1 MPQPFHTDLCD
12 VLSMYAL
19 NTAAYGGESF
29 LASSAKI
36 YNELARTRPDIIE
49 VLAKDDWIFDECV
62 CLLPDPFTH
71 HTPTLDSSMP
81 LTNTT
86 RFWQGQYHTR
96 PLLYNFASHGP
107 AFQFSRRPL
116 TGAHFSPHR
125 KSVQSELFLLL
136 PMWRRAER
144 NYVPAAGNTRLT
156 WSTKP

>member
-62 CLLPDPFTH
+62 V
-71 HTPTLDSSMP
+71 S
-81 LTNTT
+81 
-86 RFWQGQYHTR
+86 
-96 PLLYNFASHGP
+96 
-107 AFQFSRRPL
+107 
-116 TGAHFSPHR
+116 
-125 KSVQSELFLLL
+125 LLL
-136 PMWRRAER
+136 TAPPSPSPTHVISIT
-144 NYVPAAGNTRLT
+144 Y
-156 WSTKP
+156 SY